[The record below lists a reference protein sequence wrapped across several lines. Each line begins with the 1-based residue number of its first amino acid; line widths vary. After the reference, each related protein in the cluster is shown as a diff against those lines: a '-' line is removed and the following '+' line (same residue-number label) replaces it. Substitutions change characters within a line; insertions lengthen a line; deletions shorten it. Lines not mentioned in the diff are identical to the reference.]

1 MNEGI
6 MNVLKRTIQPEV
18 LRQTKK
24 VAVVSLGELAVMW
37 SAFYLLSAAGCNVP
51 FDISV
56 IAGGAAG
63 TAVAVLSFF
72 MMGLTVQ
79 GAVAETNEDNA
90 RMKMKAGYSN
100 RMMLRVVWGA
110 LAFMLPCLNFVAAV
124 LPLLFPNT
132 GIKLFYKWM
141 AS

>member
-1 MNEGI
+1 MRVAMTGS
-6 MNVLKRTIQPEV
+6 KRMIQPEV

-24 VAVVSLGELAVMW
+24 VAVVSVGELAVMW
-37 SAFYLLSAAGCNVP
+37 AAFYLLSASGLNVT
-51 FDISV
+51 FDLSV
-56 IAGGAAG
+56 VLGGAAG

-79 GAVAETNEDNA
+79 KAVAETNEDNA
-90 RMKMKAGYSN
+90 RMRMRTGYSN

-110 LAFMLPCLNFVAAV
+110 LAFMLPCVNFVAAV

>member
-1 MNEGI
+1 MNEGF
-6 MNVLKRTIQPEV
+6 MTNSKRMIQPEV

-24 VAVVSLGELAVMW
+24 VALVSVGELAVMW
-37 SAFYLLSAAGCNVP
+37 MIFYLLSVTGCNVP
-51 FDISV
+51 FDLGV
-56 IAGGAAG
+56 VLGGAAG
-63 TAVAVLSFF
+63 TFVGVASFF

-79 GAVAETNEDNA
+79 SAVAEVNEDNA

-110 LAFMLPCLNFVAAV
+110 LAFMLPCVNFVAAV

-141 AS
+141 AK